1 MKCQYFVNNL
11 SDFMMKISQT
21 SVDSSTNICCF
32 SDTGGGSKEKELSRK
47 LEILES
53 QLRQEKFL
61 AEDLRKSLS
70 NEKRV
75 VLDSLGKVS
84 QERRSR

>member
-1 MKCQYFVNNL
+1 MSKEMSLPSIV
-11 SDFMMKISQT
+11 KISRT
-21 SVDSSTNICCF
+21 SVDSSTNICWC

-47 LEILES
+47 LEILEF

>member
-1 MKCQYFVNNL
+1 M
-11 SDFMMKISQT
+11 
-21 SVDSSTNICCF
+21 
-32 SDTGGGSKEKELSRK
+32 SRK
-47 LEILES
+47 LEILEC